1 MKNEC
6 YNCGKGKLLGR
17 QHTHHRGVAGGRW
30 KKRAPKTLKVFSPN
44 LQKVRIMVG
53 AVAKQVN
60 VCTKCLKRVRK
71 DIVDKKVPFFKIVG
85 STDLKKEAAVAS
97 K

>member
-1 MKNEC
+1 
-6 YNCGKGKLLGR
+6 
-17 QHTHHRGVAGGRW
+17 
-30 KKRAPKTLKVFSPN
+30 
-44 LQKVRIMVG
+44 MVG